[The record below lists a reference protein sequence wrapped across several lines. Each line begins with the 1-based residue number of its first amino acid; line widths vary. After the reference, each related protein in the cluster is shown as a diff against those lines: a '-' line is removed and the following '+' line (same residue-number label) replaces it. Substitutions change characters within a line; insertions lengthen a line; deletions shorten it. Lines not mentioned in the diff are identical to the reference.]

1 MTAMY
6 FEEKERERERGKYSH
21 KFCPRVAVP
30 SCFRQSYAPSCFKE
44 DRVALKLLRLEW
56 VRADVTLSASRWQM
70 HQVLQKLTFAVTKF
84 DDALSGGS
92 VALLA
97 PPQLVQ
103 GVLVFCGTRASVVAD
118 MVCNEEQE

>member
-1 MTAMY
+1 M
-6 FEEKERERERGKYSH
+6 S
-21 KFCPRVAVP
+21 
-30 SCFRQSYAPSCFKE
+30 
-44 DRVALKLLRLEW
+44 
-56 VRADVTLSASRWQM
+56 DVTLSASRWQM
-70 HQVLQKLTFAVTKF
+70 HQVPRCLLQKLTFAVTKF

-118 MVCNEEQE
+118 MVCNEEKMSSFT